1 MRVQDNRE
9 KHRSVV
15 RVEWD
20 ICAVMGYILLVLASS
35 YMMTSSCIY
44 S

>member
-1 MRVQDNRE
+1 MRVQGNRE
-9 KHRSVV
+9 KHSSVD

-20 ICAVMGYILLVLASS
+20 ICAVMGYILFLVSS
-35 YMMTSSCIY
+35 YMMTSSCLY